1 MAKVR
6 LIGEVKAEFEV
17 KFGLNEDITIEVFK
31 AEDDGTVVY
40 YGKGDLEKA
49 SEKAL
54 SFIADRIKYFLEKNK
69 KSVSVNEETLRK
81 MYNRKVSPI
90 YEIMHCKYAIEDEKR
105 SCSLRPQKVNEVK
118 RIQTL
123 MYVAENKVF
132 LINKDYMKLYLEI
145 LKKYEELRDREDIC
159 LI

>member
-1 MAKVR
+1 MAKVK
-6 LIGEVKAEFEV
+6 LVGDLNVEFEV
-17 KFGLNEDITIEVFK
+17 KFGLSEDITIEVLK
-31 AEDDGTVVY
+31 AEDDGAVVY
-40 YGKGDLEKA
+40 YGKGDLEKV

-54 SFIADRIKYFLEKNK
+54 SFVYDRIKYFLEKNK
-69 KSVSVNEETLRK
+69 IKLAFNEEVLSG
-81 MYNRKVSPI
+81 MYNSKVSPV
-90 YEIMHCKYAIEDEKR
+90 YEIMHCKFTLEAEKR

-118 RIQTL
+118 RLQTL

-145 LKKYEELRDREDIC
+145 LKKYEELKNREDIC